1 MHAITIALL
10 LQPFSHAQDAQI
22 LMLGNSYTQFND
34 LQSLVAGALVET
46 VPAWSEV
53 DARRLTRGGWTL
65 ADHAAEADGSSGD
78 TEWSEALVSGPEAGS
93 WDQVILQDQSQV
105 PGFPTTETSWI
116 ASRDG
121 AVILDGLIGD
131 GAGET
136 VFLLTWGRRDG
147 DSGNPDIYPDFTT
160 MQDRLLEGYL
170 AYSEACT
177 TAGEVAWIIPAG
189 LSFQQVHDEILAA
202 GGAPTDPSSAFYALY
217 SGDGSHP
224 SLAGSWLAA
233 LTAAATL
240 TGRSVAQ
247 VPAPGE
253 LDGDLADTLRPAA
266 DALLAEPFG
275 DVAYRWA
282 HDWDDWQSPQDVS
295 AEGTAISGLVQRPLV
310 RVAADAGQ
318 VQSLALGAE
327 HADGQQGEG
336 RLLVTDGGG
345 LQITTMSTLG
355 DSALLISGGSL
366 EIASGSLPPTEHSGG
381 RLRLGGSVDL
391 LGDLTGSEQAEL
403 ELVLHQLQGP
413 WLDISGDA
421 TLAGT
426 LIVQLDQALQ
436 GDDAGQVE
444 LVRAATL
451 ELDTALQTELP
462 AGCEIQLHHYDD
474 GDVLVLSWSACDLCD
489 TGSAAPETCGCAA
502 GGVRSSGIMAGL
514 LLLGLKR
521 RSPSG
526 ARTPRCRRPSAPT
539 GSPPAAARRRSRG
552 CLFRS
557 LRP

>member
-202 GGAPTDPSSAFYALY
+202 GGAPTDPSSACWISRAMR
-217 SGDGSHP
+217 SATP
-224 SLAGSWLAA
+224 S
-233 LTAAATL
+233 
-240 TGRSVAQ
+240 
-247 VPAPGE
+247 
-253 LDGDLADTLRPAA
+253 
-266 DALLAEPFG
+266 
-275 DVAYRWA
+275 
-282 HDWDDWQSPQDVS
+282 
-295 AEGTAISGLVQRPLV
+295 
-310 RVAADAGQ
+310 
-318 VQSLALGAE
+318 
-327 HADGQQGEG
+327 
-336 RLLVTDGGG
+336 
-345 LQITTMSTLG
+345 
-355 DSALLISGGSL
+355 
-366 EIASGSLPPTEHSGG
+366 
-381 RLRLGGSVDL
+381 
-391 LGDLTGSEQAEL
+391 
-403 ELVLHQLQGP
+403 
-413 WLDISGDA
+413 
-421 TLAGT
+421 
-426 LIVQLDQALQ
+426 
-436 GDDAGQVE
+436 
-444 LVRAATL
+444 
-451 ELDTALQTELP
+451 
-462 AGCEIQLHHYDD
+462 
-474 GDVLVLSWSACDLCD
+474 
-489 TGSAAPETCGCAA
+489 
-502 GGVRSSGIMAGL
+502 
-514 LLLGLKR
+514 
-521 RSPSG
+521 
-526 ARTPRCRRPSAPT
+526 
-539 GSPPAAARRRSRG
+539 RSRG
-552 CLFRS
+552 APMSATVGATTAARS
-557 LRP
+557 SASVSKVFTTSRS